1 MASGAASP
9 GRWAVVDRPSLP
21 DSLALGWI
29 GVPPCVSPP
38 PLRAQEQDAD
48 RAREEAAPPCA
59 PHLSAGR
66 TGLPAG
72 PWAPS
77 CSSPVAKPVEE

>member
-1 MASGAASP
+1 MASGVASP
-9 GRWAVVDRPSLP
+9 GRWAVVDRPLP

-29 GVPPCVSPP
+29 GVPPRVSPS

-48 RAREEAAPPCA
+48 RAGVAAAPPCA

-66 TGLPAG
+66 TGLLAG

-77 CSSPVAKPVEE
+77 CSSLVAKPVEK